1 MEVEKVQDGPLK
13 KSEIMRFLEASK
25 TSYKTVESI
34 LTGKQ
39 EPLFQQRSLTEIASE
54 TENRDNSSNLSST
67 SELVEP
73 NVSQEENDLEIQSKQ
88 LDEQRLIEE
97 EKLRLTEEKKKEEE
111 LIVQEKKEKEIY
123 ENGFSDGKIKAEQNA
138 QQSLETGLLALE
150 NARKSILDL
159 NASHFITLREQIAS
173 QILKLA
179 TERAGIEINSLPD
192 QFITKIESLLET
204 IGQTTK
210 SPTIYLNQDD
220 LNAILKSTEN
230 TEEKLGFAFQPRNDL
245 MNGDIVIEIGS
256 ISISDTAS
264 DRTGLLNKHE
274 MLDSETD
281 LPKDT
286 LDISQSDDPPKQS
299 NDTDD
304 EQRDQIE

>member
-123 ENGFSDGKIKAEQNA
+123 ENGFSDGKIKAEKNA